1 MNYHNT
7 LTTWLYL
14 VFFFIFQT
22 ARMNMMIYI
31 ALPSI
36 PLSDC
41 IEYKNHRNHRNIH
54 IFHRFT
60 FLFFPF
66 SIHFKIRPL
75 SFKFPEQS
83 NYYNNQSLIDR
94 YVFFFFCCVYKIA
107 RRISFQMC
115 GNLII
120 KNTPIKRY
128 DSRHLE
134 IFPSA
139 KLFACV

>member
-1 MNYHNT
+1 MWT
-7 LTTWLYL
+7 ITTHWPHGFTWC
-14 VFFFIFQT
+14 FFFIFQT

-66 SIHFKIRPL
+66 SIHFEIRPL

-94 YVFFFFCCVYKIA
+94 CVFFLLLCLQNSEANFITNVRKFDNKKYAYQKI
-107 RRISFQMC
+107 RFTTSRDIS
-115 GNLII
+115 I
-120 KNTPIKRY
+120 
-128 DSRHLE
+128 S
-134 IFPSA
+134 
-139 KLFACV
+139 